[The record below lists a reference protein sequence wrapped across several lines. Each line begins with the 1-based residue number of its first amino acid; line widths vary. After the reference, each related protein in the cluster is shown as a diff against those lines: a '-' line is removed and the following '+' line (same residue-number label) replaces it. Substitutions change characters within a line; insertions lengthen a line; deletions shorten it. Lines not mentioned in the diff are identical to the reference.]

1 MQERNRLKTKFIE
14 RFRNADNETAVMYH
28 LLSFWTSTIKPTFE
42 DMSTVGEVVSNMYSD
57 DDDYLVVT
65 PDALVLVGEHAS
77 VTYGEF
83 DGFSSGN
90 RTKKQIIDGLTRVK
104 DYTIYKINRQF
115 IEQPKDRRP
124 ICTLLDVDHVDLAK
138 RLVCTDKYGFKMDEI
153 ELDRDSNQFIVKEL
167 IFDGLQYRTKS
178 GMFVKDIIPR
188 KVIDDESNSSIS
200 RVNSEELHEDIEQS
214 GQGTV
219 EDSDQ

>member
-14 RFRNADNETAVMYH
+14 RFRNADSETAVMFH
-28 LLSFWTSTIKPTFE
+28 LLSFWTSTVKPSFE
-42 DMSTVGEVVSNMYSD
+42 DMSTVGEIVSNMYSD
-57 DDDYLVVT
+57 DEDYLVVT

-104 DYTIYKINRQF
+104 DYTIYKLNRQF
-115 IEQPKDRRP
+115 VDNPKDHRP

-153 ELDRDSNQFIVKEL
+153 ELDRENNQFIVKEL

-178 GMFVKDIIPR
+178 GMFVKDVIPR
-188 KVIDDESNSSIS
+188 KVIDESNSSIS
-200 RVNSEELHEDIEQS
+200 GVNPEELHESAES
-214 GQGTV
+214 TGQGTS

>member
-115 IEQPKDRRP
+115 IEQPKDHRP

-214 GQGTV
+214 GQGTT

>member
-1 MQERNRLKTKFIE
+1 MQERSRLNTKFIE
-14 RFRNADNETAVMYH
+14 RFRNADSETAAMFH
-28 LLSFWTSTIKPTFE
+28 LLSFWTSTVKPTFE
-42 DMSTVGEVVSNMYSD
+42 DMSTIGEIVSNMYSD

-115 IEQPKDRRP
+115 VEKPKDRRP

-153 ELDRDSNQFIVKEL
+153 ELDRENNQFIVKEL
-167 IFDGLQYRTKS
+167 IKGCLIGARRHFWS
-178 GMFVKDIIPR
+178 
-188 KVIDDESNSSIS
+188 
-200 RVNSEELHEDIEQS
+200 
-214 GQGTV
+214 
-219 EDSDQ
+219 

>member
-14 RFRNADNETAVMYH
+14 RFRNAENETAVMYH

-188 KVIDDESNSSIS
+188 KVIDESNSSIP
-200 RVNSEELHEDIEQS
+200 RVNSEELHESSEQS
-214 GQGTV
+214 GQGTT